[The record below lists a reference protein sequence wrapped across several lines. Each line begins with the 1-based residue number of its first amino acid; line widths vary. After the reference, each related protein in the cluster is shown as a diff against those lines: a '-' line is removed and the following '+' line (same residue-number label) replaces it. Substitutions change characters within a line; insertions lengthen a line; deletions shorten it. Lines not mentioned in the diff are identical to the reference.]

1 MNKNFYYRFLLV
13 VTFIVGILFMMAVP
27 ELSNQ
32 TAYCGLGVIFIILA
46 TMTYNSL
53 KDLSEDRIN
62 EILGLEFFKSI
73 GCDFSKE

>member
-53 KDLSEDRIN
+53 KGLSEDRIYAL
-62 EILGLEFFKSI
+62 LGLEFLKSI
-73 GCDFSKE
+73 RCDFSKE